1 MQMSNSDM
9 KDFFEEVFGR
19 SLQQI
24 EYPHHPSE
32 ENLQAYL
39 AGKLSARQAFSR
51 ERLNLMQRGR
61 LNDWSRTEVSA
72 HVMTC
77 TRCSSLVREF
87 SVQAATKSS
96 WGARLAATLRWP
108 PLRNA
113 ATPIPAFARALIA
126 TQFAIIVALSGL
138 IYFKP
143 APLFTSPVVR
153 ISEISSPKEATHD
166 HEIKPILPPAETP
179 AALSSVPPTPTAAAP
194 PTERKHLLQTSSTL
208 EIPALTTELAS
219 DDPHKQIDAAQRLGQ
234 LGDPAGVSPL
244 VQAYRTTKDTEVH
257 KVIIHALREI
267 WEGVES
273 DYYQV
278 SSSLKS
284 LQSALDASPS
294 EESFL
299 RKLIDTLDI
308 QEQTPY
314 PVTLRL
320 LFHHDVTL
328 RELNS
333 LARSLQGI
341 LELSE
346 AGPDE
351 VVIRLA
357 QKNDDELK
365 SIIQELE
372 KNPRIKQVQRLQ

>member
-1 MQMSNSDM
+1 MPNSDM

-24 EYPHHPSE
+24 EYPYHPSE
-32 ENLQAYL
+32 ENLLAYL
-39 AGKLSARQAFSR
+39 AGKLSARQSFSI
-51 ERLNLMQRGR
+51 ERLSLIQRGR
-61 LNDWSRTEVSA
+61 LSDWSRTEISA

-77 TRCSSLVREF
+77 ARCSTLVREF
-87 SVQAATKSS
+87 SVQAAMKSS

-113 ATPIPAFARALIA
+113 VKPIPAFARALIA

-143 APLFTSPVVR
+143 TPLFTPPVVR
-153 ISEISSPKEATHD
+153 ISEISSQKEATHD
-166 HEIKPILPPAETP
+166 HETKPILPPAETP
-179 AALSSVPPTPTAAAP
+179 AAMSLAPPTPTAAAP
-194 PTERKHLLQTSSTL
+194 STEGKSLLQTSSTM
-208 EIPALTTELAS
+208 EIPTLTTELAS
-219 DDPHKQIDAAQRLGQ
+219 DDPQKQILAAQRLGE

-244 VQAYRTTKDTEVH
+244 VKAYGTTKNAEVH

-267 WEGVES
+267 WEDIQS

-278 SSSLKS
+278 SFSLKS
-284 LQSALDASPS
+284 LQSALETTPN
-294 EESFL
+294 EPGL
-299 RKLIDTLDI
+299 LQKLIDNLDQ
-308 QEQTPY
+308 QEKTPF

-320 LFHHDVTL
+320 LFHQDVTL

-333 LARSLQGI
+333 LARSLRGI

-372 KNPRIKQVQRLQ
+372 KNPKIKQVQRLQ